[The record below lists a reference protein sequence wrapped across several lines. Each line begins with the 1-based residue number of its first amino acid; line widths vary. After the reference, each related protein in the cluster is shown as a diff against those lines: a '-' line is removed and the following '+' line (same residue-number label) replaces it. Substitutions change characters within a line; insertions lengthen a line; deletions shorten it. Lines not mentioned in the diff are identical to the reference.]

1 MEIGCDG
8 LEKHGVIGL
17 GTFFDQRRYQRRVCG
32 ARGDVMVYS
41 YITEA
46 IKVDIVV
53 RWTASRS
60 WLCRKLIEV
69 SMLEHVSRLHKRR
82 SLNPAP
88 NSGVGFNNIPESLA
102 MPLHSHRSKL
112 SSQKIH

>member
-60 WLCRKLIEV
+60 CTMAVSKADRGLDAGNTLADYTSAGASTLLPILELDLI
-69 SMLEHVSRLHKRR
+69 
-82 SLNPAP
+82 
-88 NSGVGFNNIPESLA
+88 I
-102 MPLHSHRSKL
+102 
-112 SSQKIH
+112 SQRA